1 MVRATSFA
9 RHRSRPEGAGG
20 DLERYGELV
29 MRGSLFA
36 RISLGGI
43 LIQVAIQLAICA
55 PVMAANLKTSTRAK
69 YRVTGVV
76 KDALGRPIKQAT
88 LTIQGS
94 NGRIVT
100 RTSSTDAGEFSFTVF
115 RRGVYAVLATRS
127 GFKTATA
134 IVTVSPKGTAPVVVA
149 MEAQNGVSLQ
159 VAARRLNKSRSS
171 LSPDTGGSKYTF
183 TAQAIHDLPQGSN
196 TSLNQVIL
204 QAPGVAQD
212 SYGQIH
218 VRGDHADLQ
227 YRINGIQLPEGI
239 TGFGQALS
247 PRFAQSISLL
257 TGALPAEYGLRTA
270 GIVDIKTKDGLL
282 DNLADVDFYG
292 GQRGTTQPSFEY
304 GGSKGNFSYF
314 VTGQYYG
321 TDRGVEPPTPG
332 PTAIHDTSNQG
343 SFFGYFEYLLNSTT
357 RLSLITGT
365 AINHF
370 QIPANPDQPQMFKL
384 EGVPVY
390 PSAKVRDNQFEQNYF
405 NVLAL
410 QGTLGSNFDYQLAP
424 FSRYS
429 TTTFNPDHT
438 GDLIYN
444 GASSRVF
451 RSDWSNGFQLDT
463 AYHGILD
470 HTFRLGGYFDAERA
484 EIDNHESVFPA
495 IDHVQTSD
503 IPFSITDNIA
513 LQTWIY
519 SGYIQD
525 EWKLTEKLTL
535 NYGVRFDLYDGLVR
549 ADQASPRIA
558 AEYKL
563 FKGTT
568 LHAGYA
574 RQFTPP
580 PTELVSTT
588 SIAAFEHTT
597 GAPPSRGNGTPTV
610 ERDHLF
616 DAGVTQ
622 DVLPGLSIGID
633 SYYKKASDLIDEG
646 QFGPAL
652 IYETF
657 NYNKGRVWGVE
668 FTSSYTH
675 ENFYAY
681 DNFAYSVAQGTQV
694 VSGQFNFTPAEL
706 SYINSHY
713 VFLDHDQTFTN
724 SAGAVYTWHG
734 FTFSIDGL
742 YGSGLRSGFANTGNL
757 PYYIQVDGG
766 ITRRMPLP
774 NNGGVLEFR
783 TAMVNMADHIYQIRN
798 GTGIGVFAAQYG
810 PRRALY
816 GGIKYEF
823 PFTRP
828 APVQAP

>member
-1 MVRATSFA
+1 VRAIDSRGAA
-9 RHRSRPEGAGG
+9 RVRRARR
-20 DLERYGELV
+20 DLKEWELA
-29 MRGSLFA
+29 MRRNLIA
-36 RISLGGI
+36 WIPVAGI
-43 LIQVAIQLAICA
+43 LIQLAVCTA
-55 PVMAANLKTSTRAK
+55 AVAANVKGATSKAK
-69 YRVTGVV
+69 YRISGVV
-76 KDALGRPIKQAT
+76 KDALGRPIKHAA
-88 LTIQGS
+88 LSLQGTTGKIVAHASS
-94 NGRIVT
+94 N
-100 RTSSTDAGEFSFTVF
+100 DAGEFSFIPVG
-115 RRGVYAVLATRS
+115 RGVYAIVATGN

-134 IVTVSPKGTAPVVVA
+134 IVTVSAKGAAPVTIA
-149 MEAQNGVSLQ
+149 MEAEKAMSLA
-159 VAARRLNKSRSS
+159 VAAKRLDKSRNS
-171 LSPDTGGSKYTF
+171 LAPSTGGSKYTF
-183 TAQAIHDLPQGSN
+183 TQQAIQQLPQGSN

-227 YRINGIQLPEGI
+227 YRINGVQLPEGI

-257 TGALPAEYGLRTA
+257 TGALPAQYGLRTA

-314 VTGQYYG
+314 VTGQYLG
-321 TDRGVEPPTPG
+321 TDRGLEPPTSG

-343 SFFGYFEYLLNSTT
+343 SGFGYFQYLINPTT
-357 RLSLITGT
+357 RLSLITGSS
-365 AINHF
+365 INHF
-370 QIPANPDQPQMFKL
+370 QIPANPNQPQVFAL

-410 QGTLGSNFDYQLAP
+410 QGTVGSNFDYQFAP

-429 TTTFNPDHT
+429 TVTFNPDHT

-444 GASSRVF
+444 GAASRVF
-451 RSDWSNGFQLDT
+451 RSDWGNGFQLDT
-463 AYHGILD
+463 AYHGLAD
-470 HTFRLGGYFDAERA
+470 HTLRLGGYFDAERA

-495 IDHVQTSD
+495 AGGKQTSD
-503 IPFSITDNIA
+503 IPFSITDNLA
-513 LQTWIY
+513 LQTWVY
-519 SGYIQD
+519 SGYMQD

-558 AEYKL
+558 AAYKL

-574 RQFTPP
+574 RLFTPP

-597 GAPPSRGNGTPTV
+597 GAPASRGNSTPTV

-622 DVLPGLSIGID
+622 DVLPGLNVGID

-652 IYETF
+652 IFETF

-734 FTFSIDGL
+734 FAFSIDGI

-766 ITRRMPLP
+766 VTRRVTLP
-774 NNGGVLEFR
+774 NHGGVLEFR
-783 TAMVNMADHIYQIRN
+783 TAMVNMNDHIYQIRN
-798 GTGIGVFAAQYG
+798 GSGIGVFAAQYG

-816 GGIKYEF
+816 GGIKWEL
-823 PFTRP
+823 PFTKSASAQTP
-828 APVQAP
+828 

>member
-1 MVRATSFA
+1 
-9 RHRSRPEGAGG
+9 
-20 DLERYGELV
+20 
-29 MRGSLFA
+29 MRRNLLLW
-36 RISLGGI
+36 ISVAGI
-43 LIQVAIQLAICA
+43 LIQLAIQLAICESA
-55 PVMAANLKTSTRAK
+55 AAANLKTSTATK
-69 YRVTGVV
+69 YRITGVV
-76 KDALGRPIKQAT
+76 KDALGRPIKQAS
-88 LTIQGS
+88 LSLQASDGRVVAHFSS
-94 NGRIVT
+94 N
-100 RTSSTDAGEFSFTVF
+100 DAGEFSFSVGA
-115 RRGVYAVLATRS
+115 RGTYAVVATKN

-134 IVTVSPKGTAPVVVA
+134 IVTVSTKGAAPIVLA
-149 MEAQNGVSLQ
+149 MEAEKSVSLA
-159 VAARRLNKSRSS
+159 VAATRLDKARNS

-183 TAQAIHDLPQGSN
+183 SEQAIQQLPQGAN
-196 TSLNQVIL
+196 TPLNQVIL

-218 VRGDHADLQ
+218 VRGDHANLQ
-227 YRINGIQLPEGI
+227 YRINGVQLPEGI
-239 TGFGQALS
+239 TGFGQVLS

-257 TGALPAEYGLRTA
+257 TGVLPAQFGLRTA

-314 VTGQYYG
+314 VTGQYLG

-343 SFFGYFEYLLNSTT
+343 AGFGYFSYFLNSTM

-365 AINHF
+365 AVNHF
-370 QIPANPDQPQMFKL
+370 QIPANPNQPQVFVL
-384 EGVPVY
+384 AGVPVY

-410 QGTLGSNFDYQLAP
+410 QGTVGEDFDYQVAP

-429 TTTFNPDHT
+429 AVTFNPDHV

-444 GASSRVF
+444 GAAARVF
-451 RSDWSNGFQLDT
+451 RSDWGNGFQIDT
-463 AYHGILD
+463 AYHGVTD

-484 EIDNHESVFPA
+484 EIDNHESTFKIVGGVPETTPISFV
-495 IDHVQTSD
+495 DD
-503 IPFSITDNIA
+503 LA

-525 EWKLTEKLTL
+525 EWKLTKQLTF

-549 ADQASPRIA
+549 ADQASPRVA

-574 RQFTPP
+574 RQMTPP
-580 PTELVSTT
+580 ETELVLVSD
-588 SIAAFEHTT
+588 IKQLEGTT
-597 GAPPSRGNGTPTV
+597 GAPPSKGNGTPTV

-622 DVLPGLSIGID
+622 EVIPGLNVGID
-633 SYYKKASDLIDEG
+633 SYYKKAADLIDEG

-652 IYETF
+652 IFETF
-657 NYNKGRVWGVE
+657 NYAKGRVWGVE
-668 FTSSYTH
+668 FTGSYTH
-675 ENFYAY
+675 ENIYAY
-681 DNFAYSVAQGTQV
+681 ENFAYSVAQGTQV
-694 VSGQFNFTPAEL
+694 ESGQFNFTPAEL

-713 VFLDHDQTFTN
+713 IFLDHDQTFTN
-724 SAGAVYTWHG
+724 SVGAVYNWHG
-734 FTFSIDGL
+734 FAFSIDGI

-757 PYYIQVDGG
+757 PFYIQVDAG
-766 ITRRMPLP
+766 ITKRVPLP
-774 NNGGVLEFR
+774 DNRGVLEFR
-783 TAMVNMADHIYQIRN
+783 TAIVNLADHTYLVRN
-798 GTGIGVFAAQYG
+798 GTGIGVFADQYG

-816 GGIKYEF
+816 GGIKWEL
-823 PFTRP
+823 PFTKP
-828 APVQAP
+828 ASVQAP